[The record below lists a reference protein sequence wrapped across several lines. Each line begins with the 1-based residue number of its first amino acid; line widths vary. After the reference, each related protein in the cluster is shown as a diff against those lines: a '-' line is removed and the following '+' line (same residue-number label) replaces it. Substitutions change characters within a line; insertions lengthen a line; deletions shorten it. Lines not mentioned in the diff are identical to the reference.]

1 MIIGKDVC
9 KSFDGF
15 KALDNA
21 SFHVKKGS
29 VYGLVG
35 PNGAGKST
43 LLRNITGIFK
53 PDSGSISVAGESVFE
68 NPNVKE
74 KMAFIPDDI
83 FYFKQ
88 ASLDDMMKYYS
99 GIYKKCGRSNNYRI
113 RI

>member
-9 KSFDGF
+9 KSFEGF

-53 PDSGSISVAGESVFE
+53 PDSGSIHGRSGCFE
-68 NPNVKE
+68 NPDVKE
-74 KMAFIPDDI
+74 KLHSSRMMYFILNRRALMI
-83 FYFKQ
+83 
-88 ASLDDMMKYYS
+88 
-99 GIYKKCGRSNNYRI
+99 
-113 RI
+113 

>member
-53 PDSGSISVAGESVFE
+53 PDSGSIQVAGADVFE
-68 NPNVKE
+68 NPDVKE
-74 KMAFIPDDI
+74 KIAFIPDDVFI
-83 FYFKQ
+83 LNRR
-88 ASLDDMMKYYS
+88 ALM
-99 GIYKKCGRSNNYRI
+99 I
-113 RI
+113 